1 MKGSLSIC
9 FTCALAPLC
18 SCSVITKRHTR
29 SGGPCSYS
37 LSAAATSLPT
47 QQLTICTSLLFLV
60 LSSTHFWPETFLI
73 CLSSSS
79 YSSTCHLLVCASSL
93 PLGLVFCPVI
103 YFFFV
108 YSSCIPVIP
117 VFCVF
122 LMESFSILLPWRKIL
137 FSTQRLEHFLLQN
150 VQDAMSAWTE

>member
-9 FTCALAPLC
+9 FTHALAPLC

-60 LSSTHFWPETFLI
+60 LSSTHFWPATFLI

-79 YSSTCHLLVCASSL
+79 YSSTCHLSVCASSL

-103 YFFFV
+103 YFFLFIALAFLLSLFFV
-108 YSSCIPVIP
+108 FFLDGVILHSSSLQKNLIQHSKVGT
-117 VFCVF
+117 
-122 LMESFSILLPWRKIL
+122 FSITECSR
-137 FSTQRLEHFLLQN
+137 RN
-150 VQDAMSAWTE
+150 VCLD

>member
-1 MKGSLSIC
+1 MLYSCACTPLLLLCYHKEAHTQWGTLLVFSIC
-9 FTCALAPLC
+9 RCHFFAHPTAHYLHFFIIP
-18 SCSVITKRHTR
+18 CSVLHSFLARNFSH
-29 SGGPCSYS
+29 
-37 LSAAATSLPT
+37 LSEL
-47 QQLTICTSLLFLV
+47 LLLFFHLSPLGVCLIFASRFGV
-60 LSSTHFWPETFLI
+60 LSSD
-73 CLSSSS
+73 
-79 YSSTCHLLVCASSL
+79 LL
-93 PLGLVFCPVI
+93 
-103 YFFFV
+103 FFV